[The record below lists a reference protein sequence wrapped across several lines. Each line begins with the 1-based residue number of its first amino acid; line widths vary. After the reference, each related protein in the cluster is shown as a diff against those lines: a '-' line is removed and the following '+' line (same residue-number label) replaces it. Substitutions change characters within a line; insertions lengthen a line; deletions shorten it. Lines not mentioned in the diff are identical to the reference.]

1 MTEEIASKCEECSAS
16 VYRAHLD
23 SGIARYE
30 KGRLLCA
37 HCLAEFEKAHEGKPD
52 DDFAPIAF
60 DNDDDEPAPRGGK
73 AEPAASKIHGAT
85 KATLGVSGVW
95 TDARYQRKLGPPSV
109 GATRCRTFHSKL
121 SAAAIE
127 FMNNQINDW
136 LDGNADIFIK
146 HATTCIGPFE
156 GKHTEQNLIITIF
169 Y

>member
-1 MTEEIASKCEECSAS
+1 MTDDIASKCEECGAS

-30 KGRLLCA
+30 KGRLLCV
-37 HCLAEFEKAHEGKPD
+37 HCVGELDNVKKGNAD

-60 DNDDDEPAPRGGK
+60 DDDDDEPAPRTK
-73 AEPAASKIHGAT
+73 TEAASKIHGAT

-95 TDARYQRKLGPPSV
+95 NDARFQRQLDPQSP

-136 LDGNADIFIK
+136 LDGNPDLFIK
-146 HATTCIGPFE
+146 HATSCIGPFE